1 MSSHR
6 IDGQKDAMEGRPPTP
21 PAAPW
26 PAYEA
31 AIQAEY
37 MEGYSWPFPPPGG
50 PTPWTPEQ
58 VREHARRQAEQ
69 ARDAAPPAPW

>member
-1 MSSHR
+1 MSTHR
-6 IDGQKDAMEGRPPTP
+6 ADGHRDAAEGRPPTP

-37 MEGYSWPFPPPGG
+37 MEGYWWPFPPATG
-50 PTPWTPEQ
+50 PTPWTAAQ
-58 VREHARRQAEQ
+58 VRAYNQQQPPKDE
-69 ARDAAPPAPW
+69 PPALW